1 MKRLVILAAALAAVA
16 MPAQAADY
24 AWPVVR
30 VIDGDTIV
38 VDASADLPPEL
49 ADLRVRL
56 RGVDAPEKGHR
67 AACDAERE
75 AADGVTAVVAK
86 VLDAAETIVVRNP
99 EWGKWGG
106 RVVADVI
113 LDGEHSLPE
122 LLAKYGHARR
132 DGSLLA
138 DLGWCGGDRFST
150 AAAWE
155 ECTAAPDDA
164 ARLACYDRAIETRQ
178 AGDDTAAP
186 RDARREV
193 ERFVVEPCVA
203 IAYREWRAAAGDG
216 AGVVDA
222 DALVDTM
229 LRAGEP
235 AMLARV
241 MLRAGRFVD
250 QLTAALEP
258 ILAGAPPALRLD
270 TYDVFRRLCIAEARK
285 RMG

>member
-1 MKRLVILAAALAAVA
+1 MKRLVILAAALATAAPVA
-16 MPAQAADY
+16 GNAADY

-75 AADGVTAVVAK
+75 AADGVTALVAK
-86 VLDAAETIVVRNP
+86 ALDAAETIVVRNP

-138 DLGWCGGDRFST
+138 DLGWCGGERFST

-155 ECTAAPDDA
+155 ECTAA
-164 ARLACYDRAIETRQ
+164 
-178 AGDDTAAP
+178 

-203 IAYREWRAAAGDG
+203 IAYREWQAGTGAAAPADDAAGLVDAMLG
-216 AGVVDA
+216 ADEAGVL
-222 DALVDTM
+222 ALVK
-229 LRAGEP
+229 A
-235 AMLARV
+235 
-241 MLRAGRFVD
+241 RAGRLVG
-250 QLTAALEP
+250 QLAGALEP
-258 ILAGAPPALRLD
+258 ILAGASPALRQD
-270 TYDVFRRLCIAEARK
+270 TYDVFRQLCVAHARALT
-285 RMG
+285 G

>member
-178 AGDDTAAP
+178 AGDGTAAP

>member
-1 MKRLVILAAALAAVA
+1 MLNTDEGLIVKRPREIGMKRLVILAAALAAVAMPAQAADYA

-38 VDASADLPPEL
+38 VDASADLPAEL

-75 AADGVTAVVAK
+75 AADRVTAMVAK
-86 VLDAAETIVVRNP
+86 VLDAAETIVVRDP

-122 LLAKYGHARR
+122 LLATFGHASR

-138 DLGWCGGDRFST
+138 ELGWCGRDHIST
-150 AAAWE
+150 AGAWE
-155 ECTAAPDDA
+155 ECTAAPA
-164 ARLACYDRAIETRQ
+164 WPATTGRSRR
-178 AGDDTAAP
+178 
-186 RDARREV
+186 ARR
-193 ERFVVEPCVA
+193 RRPRPPRSMPGSRSSA
-203 IAYREWRAAAGDG
+203 LSSSRASPSPIASAR
-216 AGVVDA
+216 
-222 DALVDTM
+222 
-229 LRAGEP
+229 P
-235 AMLARV
+235 AP
-241 MLRAGRFVD
+241 GR
-250 QLTAALEP
+250 
-258 ILAGAPPALRLD
+258 
-270 TYDVFRRLCIAEARK
+270 
-285 RMG
+285 